1 MTPDEI
7 RNRIPES
14 EFLISTSR
22 SSGPGGQN
30 VNKVNTKVELRFNI
44 ISSPNLSDFEKNLL
58 FIELKNKISSE
69 GYLITTSQSER
80 SQLKNREKA
89 TEKMFKI
96 LSAALTQKPDR
107 KSTTP
112 SKKSKLERLEEKRKR
127 SLIKKM
133 RKDLD
138 QL

>member
-1 MTPDEI
+1 
-7 RNRIPES
+7 
-14 EFLISTSR
+14 
-22 SSGPGGQN
+22 
-30 VNKVNTKVELRFNI
+30 
-44 ISSPNLSDFEKNLL
+44 
-58 FIELKNKISSE
+58 
-69 GYLITTSQSER
+69 
-80 SQLKNREKA
+80 LKNREKA

-138 QL
+138 QQPAE